1 MPALRRVDERGFVG
15 VCYGATSQVGRM
27 SWRDCECS
35 QSDSWLPLRRAG
47 DKDVRSSSSQKG
59 AIPHFFFIV
68 YCFVLNKYGMTN
80 LNFMLLPYIVV
91 VDVRLLLQ
99 WYAFAFALLLASV

>member
-1 MPALRRVDERGFVG
+1 MAALGMVKEILVFLPCLRDARIAALRRRILGRKLSRQSRSRNLVWCIEFPRT
-15 VCYGATSQVGRM
+15 VCRLQIIRKKRHLSLKVT
-27 SWRDCECS
+27 
-35 QSDSWLPLRRAG
+35 

-80 LNFMLLPYIVV
+80 L
-91 VDVRLLLQ
+91 
-99 WYAFAFALLLASV
+99 